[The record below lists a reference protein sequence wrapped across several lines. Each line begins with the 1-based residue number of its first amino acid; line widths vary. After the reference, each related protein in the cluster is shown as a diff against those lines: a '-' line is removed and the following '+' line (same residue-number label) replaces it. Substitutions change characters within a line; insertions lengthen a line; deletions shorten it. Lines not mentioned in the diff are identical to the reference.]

1 MKVRVGILGLPNV
14 GKSTLFNALAQK
26 SLAQAANFPFCT
38 IEPNIA
44 PIAVPD
50 EHLGE
55 RLRALAGLERTVPAT
70 IEWVD
75 IAGLA
80 KGASRGEGLGNK
92 FLGTARDCDAIC
104 HVVRI
109 FEDPDTIHVEGRVD
123 PAADAEVVNLEL
135 LLADLAHAERRL
147 EKASCRG
154 EEREALEAVVS
165 CLQRGEPARA
175 AGLSEGA
182 RLSIKSMGTPEWGSN
197 HHQQSAV
204 AGALPQLSVPGPVC
218 RDRPAHSQAGALR
231 VQRGRGRL
239 HPGSAGGTRGGG
251 GRAGAHSAP
260 RPQHRRPRPR
270 QRCPDRG
277 LEPQTCRFR
286 LARRCSRRRVDPRGS
301 LAGRRPA
308 THAVGPPRIGTAK
321 LEAEVAAK
329 GGEQEEAAY
338 LAALGAEAGAAGGP
352 PLSHTALPAAV
363 RRLLGLGLVYT
374 GPGVPKE
381 NTGTVRAHLIRSG
394 GLTAEGLAGRLHGD
408 ILRGFVCAEVA
419 PATELLQHA
428 SYSQAKDSGC
438 VRTEGRGYVLAAD
451 DVVVVK
457 WKS

>member
-182 RLSIKSMGTPEWGSN
+182 RLSIKSMGTPGWGSN
-197 HHQQSAV
+197 NHQQSAV
-204 AGALPQLSVPGPVC
+204 AGALPQLSQSRGPCVGTGLLTLKPVLYAFNVDEADYTLDQQAARAAAAAVLARIRH
-218 RDRPAHSQAGALR
+218 RDPSTDALVLVSGAPIAGSS
-231 VQRGRGRL
+231 
-239 HPGSAGGTRGGG
+239 P
-251 GRAGAHSAP
+251 
-260 RPQHRRPRPR
+260 
-270 QRCPDRG
+270 
-277 LEPQTCRFR
+277 R
-286 LARRCSRRRVDPRGS
+286 LADFAS
-301 LAGRRPA
+301 
-308 THAVGPPRIGTAK
+308 
-321 LEAEVAAK
+321 
-329 GGEQEEAAY
+329 
-338 LAALGAEAGAAGGP
+338 LGAAHGVGSILGAA
-352 PLSHTALPAAV
+352 
-363 RRLLGLGLVYT
+363 
-374 GPGVPKE
+374 
-381 NTGTVRAHLIRSG
+381 
-394 GLTAEGLAGRLHGD
+394 
-408 ILRGFVCAEVA
+408 
-419 PATELLQHA
+419 
-428 SYSQAKDSGC
+428 
-438 VRTEGRGYVLAAD
+438 
-451 DVVVVK
+451 
-457 WKS
+457 